1 MNAESKFQQRDLT
14 LIFAL
19 GLLFRLALLLVYPV
33 PYGNDAAG
41 RLYFRDTM
49 WTWHWLPFTQF
60 LVHGGYALTKS
71 IFVVRGIFALAGS
84 LAGVA
89 FAAYLQT
96 CANRRAA
103 LIGGALF
110 TINAQFVF
118 LSLMPYQEVL
128 FLGLLFGAL
137 ALFTKSEERSSFIFG
152 SLLYG
157 LACLTRYE
165 AWFLL
170 PILFL
175 MRVWKNNPHWLRAVA
190 QSAIALGWAPL
201 LWLAINWLRW
211 DNPTAFLFHRA
222 DQQFYAWAPHG
233 DLVRILH
240 YLGMMLYW
248 LLRFG
253 SPLILLAVLG
263 TVVLWKKRAALLPKL
278 YPMLW
283 LFVTVMLFLTFVAGR
298 EFATANRFA
307 SIPLAIALLFTA
319 LGADHLL
326 ARLEAKWRDAQQLA
340 RIKTWAGAA
349 LLVVLLIY
357 GAAPVAKANQL
368 PEFRAP
374 YLVAQFLQQN
384 LRSGERAIV
393 IGESIDG
400 AVPMPYQRLFGQLAF
415 SKQDLRCAALL
426 ERNALS
432 DPFQYVREQ
441 KVRYLIVF
449 SGSWQKQENDF
460 KLRNF
465 LTANE
470 HCIRAVFT
478 EQEAVVYEVKCAAS

>member
-1 MNAESKFQQRDLT
+1 MNAESKIQQRDLMF
-14 LIFAL
+14 IFAL
-19 GLLFRLALLLVYPV
+19 GLLFRLVLLLVYPV
-33 PYGNDAAG
+33 PFGNDAAG
-41 RLYFRDTM
+41 RLYFRDTI

-60 LVHGGYALTKS
+60 LVHAGYALTKS
-71 IFVVRGIFALAGS
+71 IFVVRGIFALAGA

-89 FAAYLQT
+89 FTAYLQT
-96 CANRRAA
+96 FASRRAA
-103 LIGGALF
+103 LIGGVLF
-110 TINAQFVF
+110 AINAQFVF

-137 ALFTKSEERSSFIFG
+137 AFFIKSEKRSHFIFG
-152 SLLYG
+152 TLLYG

-170 PILFL
+170 PVLFL
-175 MRVWKNNPHWLRAVA
+175 GNVWRNKSHWLRACVMN
-190 QSAIALGWAPL
+190 AIALGLGPL
-201 LWLAINWLRW
+201 LWLAINWLQW
-211 DNPTAFLFHRA
+211 NDPTAFLFHRA

-233 DLVRILH
+233 DFMRILH
-240 YLGMMLYW
+240 YLNMMLYW

-253 SPLILLAVLG
+253 SPLILLAATGVA
-263 TVVLWKKRAALLPKL
+263 VLWKKRADLFSKL

-283 LFVTVMLFLTFVAGR
+283 LFLTVMLFLTLVAGR

-307 SIPLAIALLFTA
+307 SIPLAIALVFTA
-319 LGADHLL
+319 LGADYLL

-340 RIKTWAGAA
+340 RIKTWASVT

-357 GAAPVAKANQL
+357 GAVPVAKANQL
-368 PEFRAP
+368 PEFRTP
-374 YLVAQFLQQN
+374 YLVAQFLKLN
-384 LRSGERAIV
+384 LHAGERAIV

-400 AVPMPYQRLFGQLAF
+400 AVPMPYQRLFGQLGF

-426 ERNALS
+426 NPQSLS
-432 DPFQYVREQ
+432 DPFSYMREQ

-449 SGSWQKQENDF
+449 SGSRQKQENDF
-460 KLRNF
+460 KLLNF

-470 HCIRAVFT
+470 HCIRAVFA
-478 EQEAVVYEVKCAAS
+478 EAEATVYEVQCAAS